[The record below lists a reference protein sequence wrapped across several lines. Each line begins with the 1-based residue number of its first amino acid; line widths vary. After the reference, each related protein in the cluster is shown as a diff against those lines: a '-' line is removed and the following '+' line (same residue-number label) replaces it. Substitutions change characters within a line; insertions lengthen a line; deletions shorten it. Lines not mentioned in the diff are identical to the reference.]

1 MTLEQRVEVLEF
13 KVEFPEKN
21 GSGFTMNK
29 DLAMKFIQ
37 HIGSNVSVKIGS
49 EVLANIPYSEE
60 LAPEFTLEGYS
71 QRAKKQAE
79 NVVEQIVKAAHNQTA
94 KSYEETFSEKLD
106 LINSLMPPL
115 KV

>member
-1 MTLEQRVEVLEF
+1 MTVEQRVETLEF

-37 HIGSNVSVKIGS
+37 RISSNVSVEIGS
-49 EVLANIPYSEE
+49 KVLANIPYSEE
-60 LAPEFTLEGYS
+60 LAPEFTLEGYN
-71 QRAKKQAE
+71 QRAKIHAE
-79 NVVEQIVKAAHNQTA
+79 NIVAQIIKAAQNQTA

-106 LINSLMPPL
+106 LIISLMPPL

>member
-21 GSGFTMNK
+21 GAGFTMNK

-37 HIGSNVSVKIGS
+37 RIGSNVSVETGS
-49 EVLANIPYSEE
+49 KVLANIPYSEE

-71 QRAKKQAE
+71 QRAKKHAE
-79 NVVEQIVKAAHNQTA
+79 NVVAQIIKAAKEQA
-94 KSYEETFSEKLD
+94 AGKFK
-106 LINSLMPPL
+106 
-115 KV
+115 